1 MANAGEC
8 RMPNAECR
16 KAECRIGPVRHL
28 AFGIW
33 HSAFFLAFVSAVVA
47 QATRSV
53 WDGVY
58 TEAQAKRGSTVYHQ
72 HCASCHGPELEGN
85 GETAGPLVG
94 PVFTSNWN
102 GVTVGDMFE
111 RTRVSMPLD
120 KPGTLSRQQI
130 ADVLAYMFSENKLP
144 VGKSELA
151 RQPEILKQIKFEAV
165 KPTK

>member
-1 MANAGEC
+1 MPKEG
-8 RMPNAECR
+8 RMPNTSR
-16 KAECRIGPVRHL
+16 S

-33 HSAFFLAFVSAVVA
+33 HSAFLLTFLSTLAA
-47 QATRSV
+47 QSTTRSV

-111 RTRVSMPLD
+111 RTRISMPLD

-151 RQPEILKQIKFEAV
+151 RQPEVLKQIKFEAV